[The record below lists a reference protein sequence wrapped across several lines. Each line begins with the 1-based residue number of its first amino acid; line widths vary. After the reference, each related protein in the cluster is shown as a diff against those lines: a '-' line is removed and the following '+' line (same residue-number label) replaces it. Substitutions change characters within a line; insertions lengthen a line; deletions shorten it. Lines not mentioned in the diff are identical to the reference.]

1 MGLVWLGGARGC
13 LGKRGC
19 VISGRLKWCLGGMQ
33 CRVNNNYRNSPYTNI
48 EFGRD
53 IQICVVNKRIL
64 CR

>member
-33 CRVNNNYRNSPYTNI
+33 CRVNNNYWNSPYTNI

-53 IQICVVNKRIL
+53 
-64 CR
+64 